1 MSSSQPQDQPEA
13 SSSSSAQPPSGTKPK
28 ISQSISPEPH
38 TLLSSTHFLTHA
50 SETPAVKTCAQC
62 NKPEEDPENKPLKAC
77 TTCKSVHY
85 CSRECT
91 KAHYK
96 VHKKECAKLAQE
108 YSKTAVFK
116 PAVRSSAPK
125 EGHKGGLQKWQF
137 DT

>member
-13 SSSSSAQPPSGTKPK
+13 SSSSSAQPA
-28 ISQSISPEPH
+28 QEPH
-38 TLLSSTHFLTHA
+38 ARSSHQHNPLTHNS
-50 SETPAVKTCAQC
+50 SEAPAVKTCAQC

-77 TTCKSVHY
+77 STCKSVHY

>member
-1 MSSSQPQDQPEA
+1 MSASQPQDQPEA
-13 SSSSSAQPPSGTKPK
+13 SSSSSAQ
-28 ISQSISPEPH
+28 SISE
-38 TLLSSTHFLTHA
+38 LLLITHRIT
-50 SETPAVKTCAQC
+50 TTGGKTCAQC
-62 NKPEEDPENKPLKAC
+62 KKLEEDPEDKPLKAC
-77 TTCKSVHY
+77 TTCKSVYY

>member
-1 MSSSQPQDQPEA
+1 MSASQPQDQPEA
-13 SSSSSAQPPSGTKPK
+13 SSSSSAQPTSE
-28 ISQSISPEPH
+28 SQSQ
-38 TLLSSTHFLTHA
+38 LQQ
-50 SETPAVKTCAQC
+50 PAEKTCAQC
-62 NKPEEDPENKPLKAC
+62 KKPEEDPEEKPLKAC
-77 TTCKSVHY
+77 TTCKSVYY

>member
-1 MSSSQPQDQPEA
+1 MSASQPQDQPEA
-13 SSSSSAQPPSGTKPK
+13 SSTSSAQ
-28 ISQSISPEPH
+28 
-38 TLLSSTHFLTHA
+38 ST
-50 SETPAVKTCAQC
+50 SEAPPAVKTCAQC

>member
-1 MSSSQPQDQPEA
+1 MSAQQPQEQPET
-13 SSSSSAQPPSGTKPK
+13 SSSSSAQPT
-28 ISQSISPEPH
+28 
-38 TLLSSTHFLTHA
+38 T
-50 SETPAVKTCAQC
+50 SESRQPAVKLCAQC
-62 NKPEEDPENKPLKAC
+62 KKPEEDPEEKPLKPC
-77 TTCKSVHY
+77 TACKSVFY
-85 CSRECT
+85 CSRDCT

-116 PAVRSSAPK
+116 PAVRTSAPK

>member
-1 MSSSQPQDQPEA
+1 MSASQSQDQPEA
-13 SSSSSAQPPSGTKPK
+13 SSSSSAQPTTSESS
-28 ISQSISPEPH
+28 SQQ
-38 TLLSSTHFLTHA
+38 
-50 SETPAVKTCAQC
+50 PAVKTCAQC
-62 NKPEEDPENKPLKAC
+62 GKPEEDPEEKPLKAC

>member
-1 MSSSQPQDQPEA
+1 
-13 SSSSSAQPPSGTKPK
+13 
-28 ISQSISPEPH
+28 
-38 TLLSSTHFLTHA
+38 
-50 SETPAVKTCAQC
+50 VY
-62 NKPEEDPENKPLKAC
+62 
-77 TTCKSVHY
+77 Y

-96 VHKKECAKLAQE
+96 IHKKECAKLAQE

-125 EGHKGGLQKWQF
+125 EGFKGGLQKWQF

>member
-1 MSSSQPQDQPEA
+1 MSAAQPQDQPEA
-13 SSSSSAQPPSGTKPK
+13 SSSSSAQPTTSESS
-28 ISQSISPEPH
+28 SQQQ
-38 TLLSSTHFLTHA
+38 
-50 SETPAVKTCAQC
+50 PAVKTCAQC
-62 NKPEEDPENKPLKAC
+62 GKPEEDPEEKPLKAC

-96 VHKKECAKLAQE
+96 VHKKECARLAQE

>member
-1 MSSSQPQDQPEA
+1 LKTNQRQAAHRALNPPHQSALSAKSQ
-13 SSSSSAQPPSGTKPK
+13 K
-28 ISQSISPEPH
+28 
-38 TLLSSTHFLTHA
+38 
-50 SETPAVKTCAQC
+50 KTR
-62 NKPEEDPENKPLKAC
+62 KKKPLKAC
-77 TTCKSVHY
+77 TACKSVFY

-96 VHKKECAKLAQE
+96 AHKKECAKLAQE

-116 PAVRSSAPK
+116 PVVRSSAPK